1 MHRSAVAVL
10 CLLGI
15 AGLPQPAAA
24 WGFEAHKFIM
34 ARTIPLLPA
43 EIRPFFQ
50 RFQTELVEHSVD
62 PDLWR
67 TAGWLEEPPRH
78 FIDLDSYGAY
88 PFTQLPHA
96 YDEAVKRYGAE
107 FVLKNGTL
115 PWRAEEFYLKLV
127 EAFTQKASYSRENI
141 RFFASVLTHYQSDA
155 HQPFHAALNY
165 DGQLTGQWGIHARFE
180 TELFE
185 RYRSQLRIAPHPAAP
200 VPNAREFMFKV
211 LTASFPL
218 AQRVLDADKTA
229 VAGRESYD
237 DRYFTLFFST
247 AGPIL
252 EKAVSDSINDAA
264 SLITAAWIQAG
275 RPALPVDAP
284 RVPRPVRRP
293 PAPAGS
299 ASVASR
305 LHR

>member
-1 MHRSAVAVL
+1 MRRFMAAATAAL
-10 CLLGI
+10 ALTM
-15 AGLPQPAAA
+15 PAPTAHA
-24 WGFEAHKFIM
+24 WGFSAHKFIVDRALTM
-34 ARTIPLLPA
+34 LPQ
-43 EIRPFFQ
+43 EIRPFYEKF
-50 RFQTELVEHSVD
+50 RVTIVEHAID
-62 PDLWR
+62 PDTYR
-67 TAGWLEEPPRH
+67 TVGWTAEPPRH
-78 FIDLDSYGAY
+78 FLDMDAWGPY
-88 PFTQLPHA
+88 PFAMIPH
-96 YDEAVKRYGAE
+96 DFNEAVARRGQD

-141 RFFASVLTHYQSDA
+141 RFFASVLTHYESDA
-155 HQPFHAALNY
+155 HQPFHAVVNY

-185 RYRSQLRIAPHPAAP
+185 RYRSQLRISPRPAAP
-200 VPNAREFMFKV
+200 VPNAREFMFEV

-218 AQRVLDADKTA
+218 AQRVLDADRAA

-264 SLITAAWIQAG
+264 SLITAAWVQAG
-275 RPALPVDAP
+275 RPALPVETP

-293 PAPAGS
+293 QAPAGS
-299 ASVASR
+299 ASVASP